1 MKKRGR
7 KSGSGSFIQV
17 SLAELNSVLK
27 PNAKVI
33 VWGRYANMLGLSG
46 KPVEAKHEVLVA
58 SINSGKTELHI
69 EEFSEDDISLDEN
82 EASTPSP
89 ELGCMGRVSDDESE
103 DEVPDLVLKPQVS
116 LEVF

>member
-17 SLAELNSVLK
+17 SLSELNGVLK

-46 KPVEAKHEVLVA
+46 KPVEAKHDVLVA
-58 SINSGKTELHI
+58 SINSGKTELQLESFGQDESYADEI
-69 EEFSEDDISLDEN
+69 TDSEDVEV
-82 EASTPSP
+82 
-89 ELGCMGRVSDDESE
+89 GCAGRISDDSSE
-103 DEVPDLVLKPQVS
+103 EETDLVQKPSVS
-116 LEVF
+116 LEIF